1 MRALQS
7 KPARSAAFT
16 LIEMILAI
24 GIIVGLLV
32 AAMLFYRQA
41 ADLRGQILLESERCA
56 TIRLLLDRMTADL
69 RSAVPQSGGGHEFLG
84 DTGSLSFVRA
94 TLVTPRA
101 VNGGGREGQG
111 GDRVRVSF
119 ATVMGADGTNALV
132 RGFDRREE
140 PLGLPRLLDSPTPS
154 STNVLSF
161 IPLGAGLDS
170 TNRTPDRQAEPLTDL
185 IRFAHFRYWDGAG
198 WRDGWTNASPPSGVE
213 IVLGTDPLP
222 TDANADEYPFEQ
234 FRRVVFLPA
243 GIALTQPGDAA
254 GELLSTP

>member
-1 MRALQS
+1 MRTAHS
-7 KPARSAAFT
+7 KPAGAAAFT

-32 AAMLFYRQA
+32 VVMLFYRQA

-94 TLVTPRA
+94 TLVAPRPVRA
-101 VNGGGREGQG
+101 AGREGLG

-119 ATVMGADGTNALV
+119 AAVVGADGTNASV
-132 RGFDRREE
+132 RGFDWREE
-140 PLGLPRLLDSPTPS
+140 PLGRARPTESAAPA

-161 IPLGAGLDS
+161 IPLGAGLDT
-170 TNRTPDRQAEPLTDL
+170 TNRGPELAAEPLTDL
-185 IRFAHFRYWDGAG
+185 IRFVHFRYWDGAG
-198 WRDGWTNASPPSGVE
+198 WREGWTNASPPPGVE

-222 TDANADEYPFEQ
+222 TDANADEYPYEQ

-243 GIALTQPGDAA
+243 GAALKQPEDAA
-254 GELLSTP
+254 GELFSTP